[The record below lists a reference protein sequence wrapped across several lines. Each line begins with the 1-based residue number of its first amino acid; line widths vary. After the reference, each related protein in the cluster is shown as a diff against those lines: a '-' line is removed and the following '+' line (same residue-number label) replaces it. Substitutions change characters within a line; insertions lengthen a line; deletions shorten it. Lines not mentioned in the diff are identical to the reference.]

1 MFGQTGMRGFSRW
14 SVMEWCL
21 FLLLFSGGWMPCR
34 PVSQRFFLVTVS
46 RSWSAAQSY
55 CRSHY
60 SDLVTVSS
68 LDQAT
73 QIQQYFYEYGYN
85 TAWIGL
91 YGHGSSW
98 LWSLVGESYY
108 NKTEASFRNWN
119 VNEPQNT
126 NDGQDCTMMLA
137 DGLWNASSCDTSTY
151 FICYDGGKKYVPVK
165 QSKTWAEAQSFCRS
179 NHLDLVSVRNLSEN
193 ALIASTAFFSSN
205 SPNDNGNGN
214 VHSDALGV
222 SGFWIGL
229 YRDSWKWSD
238 GSASNFTN
246 WRANMPSTSVTPQNC
261 VATKLNYDGQWAN
274 RDCNETYPFICSQDQ
289 LVLVHQNM
297 TWREARV
304 FCRESYVDLVAIDSA
319 DAQGRVA
326 ELLKSASGAYVWT
339 GLRYSCALD
348 VWYWMGGEA
357 VCYQNW
363 AGVKKDQC
371 GQVGAVQTGGLQR
384 WVSLPETETHNF
396 VCTAFQ
402 D

>member
-1 MFGQTGMRGFSRW
+1 HISIYPISLCFSRW
-14 SVMEWCL
+14 L
-21 FLLLFSGGWMPCR
+21 HAGGWMPCR

-151 FICYDGGKKYVPVK
+151 FICYDGK
-165 QSKTWAEAQSFCRS
+165 
-179 NHLDLVSVRNLSEN
+179 
-193 ALIASTAFFSSN
+193 
-205 SPNDNGNGN
+205 
-214 VHSDALGV
+214 
-222 SGFWIGL
+222 
-229 YRDSWKWSD
+229 
-238 GSASNFTN
+238 
-246 WRANMPSTSVTPQNC
+246 
-261 VATKLNYDGQWAN
+261 
-274 RDCNETYPFICSQDQ
+274 
-289 LVLVHQNM
+289 
-297 TWREARV
+297 
-304 FCRESYVDLVAIDSA
+304 
-319 DAQGRVA
+319 
-326 ELLKSASGAYVWT
+326 
-339 GLRYSCALD
+339 
-348 VWYWMGGEA
+348 
-357 VCYQNW
+357 NW
-363 AGVKKDQC
+363 A
-371 GQVGAVQTGGLQR
+371 
-384 WVSLPETETHNF
+384 SS
-396 VCTAFQ
+396 
-402 D
+402 

>member
-1 MFGQTGMRGFSRW
+1 
-14 SVMEWCL
+14 
-21 FLLLFSGGWMPCR
+21 
-34 PVSQRFFLVTVS
+34 
-46 RSWSAAQSY
+46 
-55 CRSHY
+55 
-60 SDLVTVSS
+60 
-68 LDQAT
+68 
-73 QIQQYFYEYGYN
+73 
-85 TAWIGL
+85 
-91 YGHGSSW
+91 
-98 LWSLVGESYY
+98 
-108 NKTEASFRNWN
+108 
-119 VNEPQNT
+119 
-126 NDGQDCTMMLA
+126 
-137 DGLWNASSCDTSTY
+137 
-151 FICYDGGKKYVPVK
+151 
-165 QSKTWAEAQSFCRS
+165 
-179 NHLDLVSVRNLSEN
+179 
-193 ALIASTAFFSSN
+193 
-205 SPNDNGNGN
+205 
-214 VHSDALGV
+214 
-222 SGFWIGL
+222 
-229 YRDSWKWSD
+229 
-238 GSASNFTN
+238 
-246 WRANMPSTSVTPQNC
+246 MPSTSVTPQNC

-402 D
+402 GEVENDPPGRTGVCNVLQMPSLMRPFFFPQIKSHVAPISLHSHLFNPVPFTWLRYMLHL